1 MCPNE
6 RWFSSKGGD
15 AFHTLFH
22 FHLQWV
28 LISSCTSPPGL
39 TSWGWNVCYFI
50 TVLLECHLQAHVWP
64 HTCLSLAESE
74 TRVEPYLLTS
84 AWVSPWVTVWLW
96 LGHFRTLVKWQR
108 CSQVMMVMET
118 GVITHTNVNEHTQS
132 WMGFFCFFP
141 LVLLVSVPIYS
152 LFESLKKK
160 SLSPSIVATKIYS
173 FLLSYFNA
181 GTENIHISLRRPH
194 IQPYFKQNTQFC
206 QIF

>member
-84 AWVSPWVTVWLW
+84 ARVSPWVTVWLW

-118 GVITHTNVNEHTQS
+118 GVITHTNVNDHTQS
-132 WMGFFCFFP
+132 WMGFFLLFSPGFACFSP
-141 LVLLVSVPIYS
+141 NLQLIWISNKKEISISIYS
-152 LFESLKKK
+152 S
-160 SLSPSIVATKIYS
+160 
-173 FLLSYFNA
+173 
-181 GTENIHISLRRPH
+181 H
-194 IQPYFKQNTQFC
+194 
-206 QIF
+206 